1 MPQCLQNLD
10 AHGNYGHDIRQL
22 ELPDEIVD
30 ICPGYFLTSAT
41 VDSMKQAKLISAFIW
56 DTDLATT
63 QQAAKL
69 VFEGVSLQ
77 EIDAGACADPAP
89 CLPYAKYRQG
99 TGFDRSYVIVDTNGA
114 EEPTTWV
121 EGQGFTFGK
130 NAGVDVLTN
139 KTIQKTSTANL
150 IVFRAIESSGETAR
164 AVARVEFAD

>member
-22 ELPDEIVD
+22 EVPDTLVD
-30 ICPGYFLTSAT
+30 ICPGDFLTSAT
-41 VDSMKQAKLISAFIW
+41 VDSMKQAKLMSAFTW
-56 DTDLATT
+56 DTNLATT
-63 QQAAKL
+63 QAAAKL

-77 EIDAGACADPAP
+77 EIDADTCVDPAP
-89 CLPYAKYRQG
+89 CIPYAKYRQG
-99 TGFDRSYVIVDTNGA
+99 TGFDRSYVIVDSTGA

-130 NAGVDVLTN
+130 NASSNALTN

-150 IVFRAIESSGETAR
+150 IVFRAIESSGATAR